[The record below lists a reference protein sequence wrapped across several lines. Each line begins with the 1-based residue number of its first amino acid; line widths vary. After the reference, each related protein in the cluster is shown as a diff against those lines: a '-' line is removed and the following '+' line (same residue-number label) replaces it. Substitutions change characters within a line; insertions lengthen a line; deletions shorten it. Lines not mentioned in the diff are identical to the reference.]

1 MHLLHTLVLF
11 YSKKLKFS
19 KEESGMHFGLPCGI
33 RKVGN
38 RLSIWVGIWQCQ
50 LTRRVHSSLHCG
62 VCMLCQL
69 LISLGARLDYASV
82 VTGLHCTIL
91 R

>member
-1 MHLLHTLVLF
+1 MACILGFHVEL
-11 YSKKLKFS
+11 
-19 KEESGMHFGLPCGI
+19 E
-33 RKVGN
+33 KVGN
-38 RLSIWVGIWQCQ
+38 RVSIWVGIWQCQ